1 MFVKKNTPQFN
12 LIIEE
17 AVKNN
22 TAATLT
28 AAGSVAEGNLTIC
41 RYSNEL
47 KVMGKKIQP
56 IKLNHFFCGKSSF
69 KLETRVNHW

>member
-1 MFVKKNTPQFN
+1 MLVKKNTPQFN

-41 RYSNEL
+41 HYSNEF
-47 KVMGKKIQP
+47 KVMEKKYSQ
-56 IKLNHFFCGKSSF
+56 LNW
-69 KLETRVNHW
+69 TRFSVEKAVLR